1 MPPPR
6 LRGQSSRA
14 RLACATR
21 STRCPA
27 RWTDPRCAT
36 HTGAGPPASGPGSV
50 DLDVPANSWGFDPIP
65 SRSHDVIVR
74 VTCDQERPTMGLFRR
89 KPKEPEQQPCPRCT
103 QLLDRNALEC
113 PMCGLDLRELYVPQS
128 DPRPDLA

>member
-6 LRGQSSRA
+6 LADKALARA
-14 RLACATR
+14 WHA
-21 STRCPA
+21 
-27 RWTDPRCAT
+27 
-36 HTGAGPPASGPGSV
+36 GPGSV
-50 DLDVPANSWGFDPIP
+50 DVDARANVWGFDPIP

-74 VTCDQERPTMGLFRR
+74 VTCDQERPTMALFRR
-89 KPKEPEQQPCPRCT
+89 KPKKPEQQLCPRCT

-113 PMCGLDLRELYVPQS
+113 PMCGLDLRELYVPQP